1 MWANQ
6 HSEGLIKIRLNN
18 ALNQHDFTNIY
29 KYVFDYNLMTEYTN
43 ILLNLMLKNDF
54 NSYNHSG
61 LKFLED
67 MIIEGYYDPL
77 PWLIEHYKLFS
88 NSNVMNVIQH
98 ILIYVKQREE
108 NINETKKILHEEFG
122 DVGRYVVS
130 QYL

>member
-1 MWANQ
+1 MWTNQ
-6 HSEGLIKIRLNN
+6 HSECLIKIRLNN
-18 ALNQHDFTNIY
+18 ALNQYDFTNIY

-77 PWLIEHYKLFS
+77 PWLIKHYKLFS

-98 ILIYVKQREE
+98 ILIYVKEREE
-108 NINETKKILHEEFG
+108 KVKELKEILKGEFG
-122 DVGRYVVS
+122 DVGKYVVS